1 LLTLSWAW
9 SECFPSLW
17 SLAPMAP
24 SLLALW
30 IDAKK
35 TFFATLSICMIW
47 RMRYLNMRYGRRKP
61 LNGHQVSQVE
71 SQYYCRSESASIGG
85 PALLA
90 REAGEEGAR
99 VGVGVSANVPS

>member
-1 LLTLSWAW
+1 
-9 SECFPSLW
+9 
-17 SLAPMAP
+17 
-24 SLLALW
+24 
-30 IDAKK
+30 
-35 TFFATLSICMIW
+35 
-47 RMRYLNMRYGRRKP
+47 MRYGRRKP